1 MPSQRGLWTRMPA
14 RGIKMMNLGRFL
26 FLSAAF
32 LCGGVSLADEAMA
45 EDPFAAMLALGEAMV
60 VDNVETGT
68 SVRAKRGLNPL
79 LAARLKDP
87 TACEAKVVAVN
98 RAGFPS
104 VALQLSI
111 IRPAKEGPGA
121 AFKSKDSVV
130 VFPKLTYK
138 SGKVD
143 YKTEFT
149 LNNVG
154 AYFLR
159 SGDRVVFKPGGSR
172 GRVWEA
178 IFIER
183 K

>member
-1 MPSQRGLWTRMPA
+1 
-14 RGIKMMNLGRFL
+14 MMTLGRALTFL
-26 FLSAAF
+26 VLLLLGAT
-32 LCGGVSLADEAMA
+32 CLADEAMA
-45 EDPFAAMLALGEAMV
+45 DDPFAAMMALGEAMV
-60 VDNVETGT
+60 VDTVETGS
-68 SVRAKRGLNPL
+68 SVRAKKGLDPL

-98 RAGFPS
+98 RASFPS

-121 AFKSKDSVV
+121 GFKSKDKVV

-138 SGKVD
+138 GGKVD
-143 YKTEFT
+143 YRTEFT

-178 IFIER
+178 VFIER

>member
-1 MPSQRGLWTRMPA
+1 MT
-14 RGIKMMNLGRFL
+14 LGRVL
-26 FLSAAF
+26 TLSA
-32 LCGGVSLADEAMA
+32 LLLVGGVCFAEEAMA
-45 EDPFAAMLALGEAMV
+45 EDPFAAMMALGEAMV
-60 VDNVETGT
+60 VDNVETGS
-68 SVRAKRGLNPL
+68 SVRAKKGLDPL
-79 LAARLKDP
+79 IAARLKDP
-87 TACEAKVVAVN
+87 MACEAKVVAVS
-98 RAGFPS
+98 RASFPS

-111 IRPAKEGPGA
+111 VRPAKAGPGST
-121 AFKSKDSVV
+121 FKSKDTVV

-159 SGDRVVFKPGGSR
+159 AGDRVVFKPGGSR

>member
-1 MPSQRGLWTRMPA
+1 
-14 RGIKMMNLGRFL
+14 MMMT
-26 FLSAAF
+26 LSRACTLLALLLVAGTSF
-32 LCGGVSLADEAMA
+32 ADEAMA
-45 EDPFAAMLALGEAMV
+45 EDPFAAMMALGEAMV
-60 VDNVETGT
+60 VDNVETGS
-68 SVRAKRGLNPL
+68 SVRAKKGLDPL
-79 LAARLKDP
+79 LAARLRDP
-87 TACEAKVVAVN
+87 MACEAKVVAVN
-98 RAGFPS
+98 RASFPS
-104 VALQLSI
+104 VALRLSI

-121 AFKSKDSVV
+121 GFKSKDTVV

-143 YKTEFT
+143 FKTEFT

-159 SGDRVVFKPGGSR
+159 SGDRVVFKPGGAR

-178 IFIER
+178 VFIER

>member
-1 MPSQRGLWTRMPA
+1 MITFGRSCLLTTLLL
-14 RGIKMMNLGRFL
+14 LGGTSF
-26 FLSAAF
+26 AE
-32 LCGGVSLADEAMA
+32 EAMA
-45 EDPFAAMLALGEAMV
+45 EDPFAAMMALGEAMV

-68 SVRAKRGLNPL
+68 SVRAKKGLDPL
-79 LAARLKDP
+79 LAARLRDP

-98 RAGFPS
+98 RAAFPS

-111 IRPAKEGPGA
+111 VRAAKEGPGA
-121 AFKSKDSVV
+121 GFKSQDSVV

-138 SGKVD
+138 DGKVD

-159 SGDRVVFKPGGSR
+159 TGDRVVFKPGGAR

-178 IFIER
+178 VFIER

>member
-1 MPSQRGLWTRMPA
+1 
-14 RGIKMMNLGRFL
+14 MNLGRFL

-138 SGKVD
+138 SGKSIT
-143 YKTEFT
+143 KPNSRSTT
-149 LNNVG
+149 LVLISYDL
-154 AYFLR
+154 ATAL
-159 SGDRVVFKPGGSR
+159 FKPGGSR

>member
-1 MPSQRGLWTRMPA
+1 MITF
-14 RGIKMMNLGRFL
+14 GRAL
-26 FLSAAF
+26 TLSA
-32 LCGGVSLADEAMA
+32 LLLIGGTCFAEEAMA
-45 EDPFAAMLALGEAMV
+45 EDPFAAMMALGEAMV
-60 VDNVETGT
+60 VDNVETGS
-68 SVRAKRGLNPL
+68 SVRAKKGLDPL

-87 TACEAKVVAVN
+87 MACEAKVVAVS
-98 RAGFPS
+98 RASFPS

-111 IRPAKEGPGA
+111 IRPAKDGPGSS
-121 AFKSKDSVV
+121 FKSKDTVV

-143 YKTEFT
+143 FKTEFT

-159 SGDRVVFKPGGSR
+159 TGDRVVFKPGGSR

>member
-1 MPSQRGLWTRMPA
+1 MTQCKLGLFGVML
-14 RGIKMMNLGRFL
+14 I
-26 FLSAAF
+26 AAGSVAF
-32 LCGGVSLADEAMA
+32 AEEAIA
-45 EDPFAAMLALGEAMV
+45 EDPFAAMMALGEVMV
-60 VDNVETGT
+60 VDSVETGS

-87 TACEAKVVAVN
+87 TACEAKVVNVSKA
-98 RAGFPS
+98 AFPS
-104 VALQLSI
+104 VALQLAI

-121 AFKSKDSVV
+121 NFKSKDTVV

-138 SGKVD
+138 GGKVD

-159 SGDRVVFKPGGSR
+159 NGDRVVFKPGGSR